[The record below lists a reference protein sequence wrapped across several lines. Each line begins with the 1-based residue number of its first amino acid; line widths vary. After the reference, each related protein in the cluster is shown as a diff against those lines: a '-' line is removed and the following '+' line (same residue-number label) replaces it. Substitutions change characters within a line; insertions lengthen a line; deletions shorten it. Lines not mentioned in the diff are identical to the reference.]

1 MKNLILLLTAIFTCG
16 FAFAQNPRLE
26 KQVSKYIEYEVNLND
41 NPGIIIGIIN
51 GDSVYVYSFGEMTK
65 GKPEQ
70 LTDSTMFDIGSMTK
84 VFTASLLQILVDEGK
99 IDYEKTLG
107 DYLDKVTL
115 NPSLHG
121 ITIRQLATHT
131 SGLPRLPINF
141 SERDKDPNNPFAH
154 YRKEDF
160 DIFLSDYNLFTSS
173 TYLYSHVNY
182 ALIERIVESVEN
194 KTFETVMN
202 EKMLQPLGLNNTTY
216 ELTKLQH
223 NRLSPGYLLTGE
235 TAPETLFNSFY
246 GAVGLKSEMNDLIK
260 FIQYNLKVGE
270 ERSELQS
277 SLFKTHDFQV
287 NTGIE
292 KYIDTGI
299 GWHIVRPKRR
309 FYNVIS
315 HRGTAVGH
323 QAYIAFVPETKT
335 GVIVLA
341 NSRNS
346 LEGFGYF
353 MLKVINYNWKRK
365 S

>member
-1 MKNLILLLTAIFTCG
+1 MKHLIISLIAIFTYG
-16 FAFAQNPRLE
+16 FAFAQNRKLE
-26 KQVSKYIEYEVNLND
+26 KQVSKYIEYEINMYENT
-41 NPGIIIGIIN
+41 GIIVGIID
-51 GDSVYVYSFGEMTK
+51 GDSVYVYSFGEK
-65 GKPEQ
+65 EKEKKEK

-99 IDYEKTLG
+99 IDYEKTLV
-107 DYLDKVTL
+107 DYLDKTTL
-115 NPSLHG
+115 NPSLHN
-121 ITIRQLATHT
+121 ITIQQLATHT
-131 SGLPRLPINF
+131 SGLPRLPTNF
-141 SERDKDPNNPFAH
+141 SEQDKDPNNPFAH

-160 DIFLSDYNLFTSS
+160 DLFLNDYNLFTSS

-182 ALIERIVESVEN
+182 ALIERVIESVEN

-260 FIQYNLKVGE
+260 FVQYNLKVGE
-270 ERSELQS
+270 EGSDLES
-277 SLFKTHDFQV
+277 SLFKTHEFQV
-287 NTGIE
+287 NTGIK

-299 GWHIVRPKRR
+299 GWHIVRPKRK

-315 HRGTAVGH
+315 HRGTSVGH

-353 MLKVINYNWKRK
+353 MLKMINNNWKRK
-365 S
+365 K